1 MTGGGE
7 GGAICFTNKQD
18 IGLKEGGEGLGEGG
32 MGGGREEGGGSGGS
46 VGLDLTNDVEAHSSR
61 SPVTPRIAGQ
71 AGQYHHVQRKS
82 LSGKD
87 FRVGHSL
94 LAWICKRTLA
104 SVRLLCQDI

>member
-1 MTGGGE
+1 ME
-7 GGAICFTNKQD
+7 EEK
-18 IGLKEGGEGLGEGG
+18 K
-32 MGGGREEGGGSGGS
+32 EEGGGSGGS

-104 SVRLLCQDI
+104 SVRLPCEDI

>member
-1 MTGGGE
+1 ME
-7 GGAICFTNKQD
+7 EEK
-18 IGLKEGGEGLGEGG
+18 K
-32 MGGGREEGGGSGGS
+32 EEGGGSGGS

-94 LAWICKRTLA
+94 LAWIYIENSGLSQVALRRHLKTWKRPA
-104 SVRLLCQDI
+104 SGQIPGFFGTVQTQTALYA

>member
-1 MTGGGE
+1 MGE

-94 LAWICKRTLA
+94 LAWIYRRTLA
-104 SVRLLCQDI
+104 SVSLPCQDI